1 MSQTDR
7 RLGIRHATVWLA
19 CAALLAG
26 ASTSSAGNIV
36 DVRVGTHP
44 DHTRIVI
51 ELDAPSAHRVT
62 RRANAEGDLA
72 IRVEAVGAPRRVDS
86 RSPLV
91 EAVTLMPEDGG
102 AVAQVALRE
111 AGLEYSELL
120 LESPPRIVIDV
131 RRSGLAA
138 TSPPAD
144 AAEPARDWRRD
155 PFAPPASYAELVAA
169 QQAEAA
175 KERGSQKEVPAPA
188 AKAPEAARAEAQSS
202 KPTDEAPAAAVE
214 GVGTP
219 VAATTPPPVTAAAPS
234 PTAAPPHSPAAP
246 NPRVLSAPPAPAG
259 LPTDVESTLGK
270 LRNRV
275 VGLGTVLPI
284 LALAALVL
292 VWIVYRRLV
301 TRQTRAR
308 ALGAQEEE
316 VPIFKDAFEGFREP
330 VELRDEPAIA
340 PLVEVQ
346 AAPEVEVH
354 QAAEVEAGEPESVVA
369 AQEIDAAHAALA
381 DPAESVV
388 ATPAPEPVI
397 VPHEEAQSGW
407 EALPI
412 PPAASASPEPVA
424 ELPPIVTEL
433 ERRIALLEG
442 RIEELVESRLR
453 LERFAAAQSEELRVQ
468 RAAIAR
474 TQRVLRGLV
483 KPEDPAS
490 ESSPSRTVPAPPR
503 SV

>member
-26 ASTSSAGNIV
+26 ASTASGGNIV

-51 ELDAPSAHRVT
+51 ELDAPTAHRVT
-62 RRANAEGDLA
+62 RSANAEGDLA

-102 AVAQVALRE
+102 ALAQVALRE

-131 RRSGLAA
+131 RRPGVAA
-138 TSPPAD
+138 TSPATD
-144 AAEPARDWRRD
+144 AALPAPDWRRD

-169 QQAEAA
+169 QQDAAA
-175 KERGSQKEVPAPA
+175 KERGSRTEAPAPT
-188 AKAPEAARAEAQSS
+188 AKAPEAARAEAQSPKS
-202 KPTDEAPAAAVE
+202 REEAPAAAVE

-234 PTAAPPHSPAAP
+234 PAAAPTSPAAP
-246 NPRVLSAPPAPAG
+246 NPRVLAAPPAPAE
-259 LPTDVESTLGK
+259 LPPTVDSTLGK
-270 LRNRV
+270 LRSRV
-275 VGLGTVLPI
+275 VGMGPVLPI
-284 LALAALVL
+284 LALAGLVL

-301 TRQTRAR
+301 TQETRAR
-308 ALGAQEEE
+308 ALGEQEEE
-316 VPIFKDAFEGFREP
+316 VPIFKDAFESFREP

-340 PLVEVQ
+340 PPVEVQ
-346 AAPEVEVH
+346 TAPEVEVQ
-354 QAAEVEAGEPESVVA
+354 QAAEVDAGESEPMVA
-369 AQEIDAAHAALA
+369 AQEIDAAHAGLA
-381 DPAESVV
+381 DSPEGAA
-388 ATPAPEPVI
+388 ATPAPERVI
-397 VPHEEAQSGW
+397 VLHEEDQGGW
-407 EALPI
+407 QTLPI
-412 PPAASASPEPVA
+412 PPVPLAAPEPAAV
-424 ELPPIVTEL
+424 PPPVVTEL
-433 ERRIALLEG
+433 ERRIAQLEA

-453 LERFAAAQSEELRVQ
+453 LERFAAAQNEELRVQ

-483 KPEDPAS
+483 KPEDPAP